1 VTTTICN
8 ICKVEIPPGTPSMNA
23 FKGKATL
30 RGADGDGILPFTFNV
45 EITVFQF
52 NTSNFHVCKK
62 CIVEAVFKGKAE

>member
-1 VTTTICN
+1 
-8 ICKVEIPPGTPSMNA
+8 MNA